1 MFLANLTKKNVRGP
15 GLLPEDL
22 GGVPGAQRRYLM
34 IPRSPRRIG
43 PLKPNSRE
51 MMENLFEF
59 LKKIQDGGAI
69 HGGPARSPGD
79 TPGRA
84 MRYPACTTHQGGHPV
99 LELHPL
105 GSMLFLR
112 LLELAGGFTTSA
124 SAAVSAVLPDPWLY
138 TPLAFF
144 SKLFTLF
151 TAAGAKA

>member
-1 MFLANLTKKNVRGP
+1 
-15 GLLPEDL
+15 
-22 GGVPGAQRRYLM
+22 M

-59 LKKIQDGGAI
+59 LNKNSGWWCNPWWTRKVPRGY
-69 HGGPARSPGD
+69 AREGHEIPRLHYSP
-79 TPGRA
+79 
-84 MRYPACTTHQGGHPV
+84 GGHPV
-99 LELHPL
+99 LELHPFRSL
-105 GSMLFLR
+105 LFLR
-112 LLELAGGFTTSA
+112 LLELAGGFATSA

-138 TPLAFF
+138 NPLAFF